1 LALQLTTHEKIL
13 IALLACVQLCTA
25 AEPLRVFIRSGE
37 KTHGPGCHDYP
48 AFLKDWIKLLNE
60 RGAEA
65 SGGDKFPSKAELAAT
80 DVLILHAEE
89 AGTITGDD
97 RTNLE
102 DYLKRG
108 GGIVAIH
115 GGTVSRDPDWYKTV
129 LGGSWNFDHT
139 KWLEGHMSLY
149 FTDRENPIT
158 KGASN
163 FDLDDEIYYDM
174 DILPEAKILA
184 AAYTPKP
191 REGPGEGGK
200 PVNIYDIQPQIW
212 TYETG
217 SRRAFACIPGHV
229 YENFSHLSL
238 QTIILRGIAWAGKME
253 DTDALLTD
261 KAKIESSLR
270 YPVGGPTRPEEA
282 AAKIEIHPEFDLS
295 LAAAEPLINKA
306 MNIDW
311 DEKGR
316 MWVVE
321 TPEYPNGLR
330 KANTAVWKDM
340 GSVEPGTYDR
350 DPLDRISILSDT
362 DGDGVMDKKHVFA
375 DKLELATSF
384 VLHKNGVIVS
394 SAPDIW
400 FLEDTDVDL
409 VADKRTKL
417 YTGLGNGDTHAVI
430 NNLRWGLDGW
440 IYATHGYSAGQVKA
454 LGAPDKPEVGIGSGV
469 VRFKPDGTGIEMY
482 SSRGGNTWGLSM
494 TSDGQCFWTQP
505 TSGTVLFHTVLPEY
519 VLAKGKM
526 SGTNSFSGMITGQKT
541 FPLMK
546 WDQLAYVQIDFVGSY
561 TAAAGCAIYEGGAWP
576 EKWNYSYFVGE
587 PTINIVSQ
595 YFVKPDGVTYSV
607 EKEKGREETEFIRSS
622 DLWFRPIETRVGPD
636 GALYIVDFYNQAVIH
651 NDTRGPQHGPAN
663 AAVRP
668 DRDHFFSRIWKIQ
681 HKDAKKI
688 AIPVLGKGDIKG
700 LTAALKS
707 PNGHTRMTAYRL
719 LREAGQLVEV
729 ENGTKP
735 LAAYNKFKDVS
746 TAAQRE
752 ELIAA
757 FATADDSW
765 TKSALIAAS
774 AGHAADVIA
783 EGLVSPKANAIG
795 DLVSNLL
802 PLAMK
807 DDPSASAGKLVVA
820 AAAAPATSD
829 SLKAVIL
836 DAIASA
842 QDAKP
847 PLSATLSEALAKLLA
862 NPSTSSKALPLIARW
877 DSDGKMASVV
887 QKQIDALAFKVEDA
901 ATPIADR
908 EAAARALIAVGTQDS
923 VAPALWILQ
932 NSKEPLVLQ
941 LAIVEM
947 IGSSGFSEK
956 LAMLFNELSPAI
968 RSAAFDEI
976 LKRPVAAISILNS
989 VDDGTID
996 PKNIG
1001 PGNISR
1007 LRSHPDKS
1015 VSEKANALVNK
1026 LMPGAK
1032 EKAEIIAKFLPVV
1045 TQPGNLGNGK
1055 NLFTAACAICHKF
1068 GDLASAN
1075 AGPTL
1080 TGMGSH
1086 GAAELLVH
1094 IIDPNREIDPS
1105 FWQWNITTKKG
1116 ETLAGVIVTENS
1128 ASLTLRNQGGDTEIR
1143 KDSIASRD
1151 NTRRSLMPEGLDA
1164 LGPENLRDILAYM
1177 TAGDGSRYR
1186 VIDLRDAYT
1195 ADARRGLF
1203 ASEEATGDSVF
1214 PNKTGNL
1221 EVEGVPFFL
1230 MDPEKSANGRN
1241 LVILKG
1247 GGGDNAAQKYP
1258 QKVEIATNV
1267 DASRLYLV
1275 SGVAGWGYPAISDQ
1289 RPAIKVTLTHADGQT
1304 ESTTLLNKVHFG
1316 DYNRETDTP
1325 GSKLLKGFVR
1335 SGQLRL
1341 ITIPVEKP
1349 GPVTKITFESANN
1362 GLSPVVVAITADLSD
1377 KPAEI
1382 DTASAGAAPEAPAT
1396 PGNLAEEPAESTAA
1410 TGQKFAEPKKAGALR
1425 VLLVG
1430 AGSSHHFP
1438 RDFIGTDRET
1448 LTKIPDSDVIGTMNL
1463 AEALVEMPKA
1473 DVLVF
1478 SGNHDQWGTPE
1489 FQKALHDF
1497 ADAGKGLVFIHA
1509 ATWQHPTWDGY
1520 NKRFI
1525 GGETPGHGYGEVAA
1539 DCIRPA
1545 NHPLVEGVPENFTI
1559 QDESYHFKFYEGTDS
1574 VTLIENKPDGKSPV
1588 SHPALWIV
1596 KHPNSRIV
1604 AYTHGHDDKSHANPA
1619 YQKIITNAIKWV
1631 ASKGK

>member
-1 LALQLTTHEKIL
+1 MKKYLL
-13 IALLACVQLCTA
+13 IALLACVQLAHA

-37 KTHGPGCHDYP
+37 KTHGPGAHDYP
-48 AFLKDWIKLLNE
+48 AFLKDWTKLLNE
-60 RGAEA
+60 RGAKA
-65 SGGDKFPSKAELAAT
+65 TGGDKFPSKAELAQT

-97 RTNLE
+97 RSNLE
-102 DYLKRG
+102 EYLKRG

-139 KWLEGHMSLY
+139 KYLEGHMSLY

-217 SRRAFACIPGHV
+217 KRRAFACIPGHM

-261 KAKIESSLR
+261 KAKIESALR
-270 YPVGGPTRPEEA
+270 YPVGGPTRPEAA
-282 AAKIEIHPEFDLS
+282 AAKIEVHPEFDIS
-295 LAAAEPLINKA
+295 LVASEPLINKA

-311 DEKGR
+311 DEKDR

-330 KANTAVWKDM
+330 KANTDVWKDM
-340 GSVEPGTYDR
+340 GSVEPGKYDR
-350 DPLDRISILSDT
+350 EPLDRISILTDT
-362 DGDGVMDKKHVFA
+362 DGDGLMDKKHVFA

-400 FLEDTDVDL
+400 FLEDTDGDL

-440 IYATHGYSAGQVKA
+440 IYATHGYSAGDVKS
-454 LGAPDKPEVGIGSGV
+454 LGAPEKPAVRIGSGV
-469 VRFKPDGTGIEMY
+469 VRFKPDGTEIEMY
-482 SSRGGNTWGLSM
+482 SSIGGNTWGLCM

-505 TSGTVLFHTVLPEY
+505 TNGTVFYHTVLPEY
-519 VLAKGKM
+519 VLAKGKIP
-526 SGTNSFSGMITGQKT
+526 GTNSAKGMISGQRT
-541 FPLMK
+541 YPLIK
-546 WDQLAYVQIDFVGSY
+546 WDQLAYVQIDQVGAY

-595 YFVKPDGVTYSV
+595 YFVKPDGVSYSV

-622 DLWFRPIETRVGPD
+622 DLWFRPIEERIGPD
-636 GALYIVDFYNQAVIH
+636 GALYVVDFYNQAVIH
-651 NDTRGPQHGPAN
+651 NDTRGPKHGPAN

-668 DRDHFFSRIWKIQ
+668 DRDHFFSRIWRIQ

-688 AIPVLGKGDIKG
+688 SIPALEKGDIKG
-700 LTAALKS
+700 LTAALKN
-707 PNGHTRMTAYRL
+707 PNAQTRMTAYRL
-719 LREAGQLVEV
+719 LREAGQVVEV

-757 FATADDSW
+757 FAAADDNW

-783 EGLVSPKANAIG
+783 EGLVSPKANAIA

-807 DDPSASAGKLVVA
+807 DDPSASGKLVAA

-836 DAIASA
+836 DVIVSA

-847 PLSATLSEALAKLLA
+847 QLSASLSEALAKLMA
-862 NPSTSSKALPLIARW
+862 NPATSAKALPLITRW
-877 DSDGKMASVV
+877 DTEGKMASVV
-887 QKQIDALAFKVEDA
+887 EKQVAALAAKL
-901 ATPIADR
+901 ADKSAPEQER
-908 EAAARALIAVGTQDS
+908 IGAARALVAVGNDISINSAIS
-923 VAPALWILQ
+923 VLG
-932 NSKEPLVLQ
+932 SDKEPHALQ
-941 LAIVEM
+941 AAIVSALGETKY
-947 IGSSGFSEK
+947 SERLAVFFDK
-956 LAMLFNELSPAI
+956 LAPGI
-968 RSAAFDEI
+968 RNAAFDEI
-976 LKRPVAAISILNS
+976 VKRPASAIAILDAVATGK
-989 VDDGTID
+989 VD

-1015 VSEKANALVNK
+1015 VSEKANALVDK

-1045 TQPGNLGNGK
+1045 TQPGNVENGK
-1055 NLFTAACAICHKF
+1055 TMFTAACAICHKF
-1068 GDLASAN
+1068 GDLASGN
-1075 AGPTL
+1075 VGPPL

-1086 GAAELLVH
+1086 GAAELIVH
-1094 IIDPNREIDPS
+1094 IVDPNREVDPS

-1116 ETLAGVIVTENS
+1116 ETLAGVIVSENS
-1128 ASLTLRNQGGDTEIR
+1128 AALTLRNQGGDTEIQ
-1143 KDSIASRD
+1143 KDTIASRD

-1164 LGPENLRDILAYM
+1164 LGPENLRDILSYM

-1186 VIDLRDAYT
+1186 VIDLREAYT

-1203 ASEEATGDSVF
+1203 NSVESTNDSVF
-1214 PNKTGNL
+1214 PKKFGNL

-1230 MDPEKSANGRN
+1230 MDPEKSATGKS
-1241 LVILKG
+1241 LVVLKG

-1258 QKVEIATNV
+1258 QKVEIATNA

-1275 SGVAGWGYPAISDQ
+1275 SGIAGWGYPSNGKAD
-1289 RPAIKVTLTHADGQT
+1289 PAMKVTLTHADGQT
-1304 ESTTLLNKVHFG
+1304 ESTTLLNKIHFG

-1325 GSKLLKGFVR
+1325 GSKLLKGFVNR
-1335 SGQLRL
+1335 GQLRL
-1341 ITIPVEKP
+1341 ITVPVEKP
-1349 GPVTKITFESANN
+1349 GPVTKITLESANN

-1382 DTASAGAAPEAPAT
+1382 ETASAAAAREAPAT
-1396 PGNLAEEPAESTAA
+1396 PGNLADEPADSTAA

-1438 RDFIGTDRET
+1438 RDFIATDRET
-1448 LTKIPDSDVIGTMNL
+1448 LSKIPNADVIGTMNL
-1463 AEALVEMPKA
+1463 AEALEAMPKA

-1478 SGNHDQWGTPE
+1478 SGNHDQWGDPA
-1489 FQKALHDF
+1489 FQKALNDF

-1509 ATWQHPTWDGY
+1509 ATWQHPAWEGY

-1525 GGETPGHGYGEVAA
+1525 GGETPGHGYGEVGAECVH
-1539 DCIRPA
+1539 D
-1545 NHPLVEGVPENFTI
+1545 NHPVIKDVPKKYTI
-1559 QDESYHFKFYEGTDS
+1559 TDESYHFEFYDEKGHT
-1574 VTLIENKPDGKSPV
+1574 TLVENLPDDQTKKN
-1588 SHPALWIV
+1588 HPALWIV
-1596 KHPNSRIV
+1596 EDPKAKIV
-1604 AYTHGHDDKSHANPA
+1604 CLTQGHAVEAHANPA
-1619 YQKIITNAIKWV
+1619 YQAIITNAVKWV
-1631 ASKGK
+1631 ASKDK